1 MICSYIQCW
10 EHVILFSTR
19 NALPRQTVLPTRN
32 RGVFSS
38 FFTRHRRFAS
48 RVVFFQTCQNN
59 FLPRHKYLLKHVSTP
74 VWTHLSTPS
83 GGHIVFLP
91 PPCGQLPPL
100 KPPPPPCWCFK
111 RIGVKTE
118 EGWGEAG
125 GGRRGRRERG
135 EARREKWE
143 GRGEEGG
150 GRLEGEDGGGRR
162 VKEGGKRKEGEGRG
176 EKEGGRRKEREGRR
190 EKGRGERGYVLR
202 TNNTQSFPAAKISC
216 RYVHQNRR
224 KLHSNIIVRLK
235 MIRHNIMP

>member
-1 MICSYIQCW
+1 M
-10 EHVILFSTR
+10 
-19 NALPRQTVLPTRN
+19 RQE
-32 RGVFSS
+32 
-38 FFTRHRRFAS
+38 
-48 RVVFFQTCQNN
+48 TCD
-59 FLPRHKYLLKHVSTP
+59 RKHEKDD
-74 VWTHLSTPS
+74 LRQKLRQ
-83 GGHIVFLP
+83 G
-91 PPCGQLPPL
+91 
-100 KPPPPPCWCFK
+100 K
-111 RIGVKTE
+111 RDGRSEKE
-118 EGWGEAG
+118 EGK
-125 GGRRGRRERG
+125 R
-135 EARREKWE
+135 
-143 GRGEEGG
+143 GG